1 MTVSAGEVTLDFV
14 LEERARELA
23 GEQVRWTD
31 LKRYG
36 YLNSAYLS
44 SKNPD
49 IVFFDDSK
57 NFVRPIPQSFLDAI
71 SNPEEFGTN
80 GY

>member
-1 MTVSAGEVTLDFV
+1 MTVGTGDVNLDFI

-36 YLNSAYLS
+36 KLTSAYLS

-49 IVFFDDSK
+49 IIYFDDSK
-57 NFVRPIPQSFLDAI
+57 NTIRPIPQSFLDAI
-71 SNPEEFGTN
+71 SNPKEFGSN

>member
-1 MTVSAGEVTLDFV
+1 MTVAPGDVTLDFI
-14 LEERARELA
+14 LEERARELT

-31 LKRYG
+31 LKRFG
-36 YLNSAYLS
+36 KLTSAYLS

-49 IVFFDDSK
+49 IVNFDDSK
-57 NFVRPIPQSFLDAI
+57 NTVRPIPQSFLDAI
-71 SNPEEFGTN
+71 SNPEDFGTN